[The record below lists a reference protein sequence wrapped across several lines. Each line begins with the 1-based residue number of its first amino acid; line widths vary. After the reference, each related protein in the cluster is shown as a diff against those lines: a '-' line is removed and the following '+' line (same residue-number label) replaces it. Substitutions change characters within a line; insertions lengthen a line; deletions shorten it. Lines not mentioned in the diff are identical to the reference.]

1 MFSDESTFKLVRGV
15 PNMVRRPSTAS
26 RYDPKFKVKT
36 VKHPGSVMVWVLL
49 VEIWTGQVCTSFPT
63 M

>member
-1 MFSDESTFKLVRGV
+1 
-15 PNMVRRPSTAS
+15 MVRRPSTAL

-49 VEIWTGQVCTSFPT
+49 VEIWAGQVCTSFST
-63 M
+63 MYQ